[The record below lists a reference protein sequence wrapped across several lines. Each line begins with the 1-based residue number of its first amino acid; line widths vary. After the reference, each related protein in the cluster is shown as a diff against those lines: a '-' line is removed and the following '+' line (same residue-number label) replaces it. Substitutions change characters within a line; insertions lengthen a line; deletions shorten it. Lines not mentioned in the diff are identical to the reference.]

1 MCLTTLFL
9 SGIFR
14 HKTYILPPRMLIY
27 LFAGAALY
35 DHITYLSRRAFL
47 RHTQQLCTT
56 QTLPSPLNFSYHN
69 FLGFDLKMS
78 ATKNPNTIAA
88 VKPADTL

>member
-1 MCLTTLFL
+1 MCLTTLLL

-35 DHITYLSRRAFL
+35 
-47 RHTQQLCTT
+47 
-56 QTLPSPLNFSYHN
+56 PYHVS
-69 FLGFDLKMS
+69 FAPRFF
-78 ATKNPNTIAA
+78 AA
-88 VKPADTL
+88 YAAALHNADTTLTLEFLIIIIF